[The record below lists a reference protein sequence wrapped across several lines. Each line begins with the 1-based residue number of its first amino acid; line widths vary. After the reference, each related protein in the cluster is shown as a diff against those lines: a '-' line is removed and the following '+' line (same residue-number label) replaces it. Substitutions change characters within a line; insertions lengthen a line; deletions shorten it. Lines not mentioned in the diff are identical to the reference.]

1 MCRALCPGGDPRSLL
16 VCAEIYCVVE
26 EVMHTGSDARV
37 TAVNTHTSRSYIQ
50 SAANILLGVSW
61 YKMLV
66 TGNLENKKQTEKKEE
81 IT

>member
-1 MCRALCPGGDPRSLL
+1 
-16 VCAEIYCVVE
+16 
-26 EVMHTGSDARV
+26 MHTGSDARV

-66 TGNLENKKQTEKKEE
+66 TGNLENKKQTEKKRRNHLESHHPE
-81 IT
+81 KTMVNIFALFSLRPFIL